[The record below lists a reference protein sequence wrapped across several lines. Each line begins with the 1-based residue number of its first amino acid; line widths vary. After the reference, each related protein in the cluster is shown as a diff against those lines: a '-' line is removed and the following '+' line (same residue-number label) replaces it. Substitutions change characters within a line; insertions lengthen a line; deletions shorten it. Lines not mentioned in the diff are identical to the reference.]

1 MSEKLHISRMVRR
14 EMHSSRAV
22 ASAATAAAAAGLL
35 LWMAL
40 ETALSAA
47 GQPAVIARPLD
58 AGRWLAGTAGSA
70 APSALTAAGAGLG
83 LAGLL
88 FLMLAVAPGRR
99 ARQALGS
106 GRAAVV
112 ADHEVIAAAL
122 SRAARR
128 QAGLAPGQVSTTVGS
143 RSVSVTIQPT
153 SGIPVDA
160 GAVKAA
166 VDGEL
171 ATYALRRRMRSSVRV
186 TTKGVLGQ

>member
-1 MSEKLHISRMVRR
+1 
-14 EMHSSRAV
+14 
-22 ASAATAAAAAGLL
+22 
-35 LWMAL
+35 
-40 ETALSAA
+40 
-47 GQPAVIARPLD
+47 
-58 AGRWLAGTAGSA
+58 
-70 APSALTAAGAGLG
+70 
-83 LAGLL
+83 
-88 FLMLAVAPGRR
+88 MLAVAPGRR
-99 ARQALGS
+99 ARHALGS